1 MKVVCIMSHPPIS
14 HLIFLWF
21 GDETDEMIGGKFSAH
36 FDGRRLEDLNTQSFL
51 SVNIYLNTIPSTSFG
66 STRILKS
73 PFQPGS
79 DAAPFPLPAITPDQ
93 ILFKIQPVLGTAAIF
108 RDTVWHDGE
117 ELLEGEKFLLRT
129 DVMYEREEEFD
140 FERLYGKLGD
150 REKGEKALGIAEG
163 LEDAGNRE
171 EAVKWYKKAFRLCP
185 EMS

>member
-1 MKVVCIMSHPPIS
+1 
-14 HLIFLWF
+14 
-21 GDETDEMIGGKFSAH
+21 
-36 FDGRRLEDLNTQSFL
+36 LEDLNTQSFL
-51 SVNIYLNTIPSTSFG
+51 SVNIYLNTIPSTSCG

-73 PFQPGS
+73 PFQPGT
-79 DAAPFPLPAITPDQ
+79 DTAPFPLPPVTPDQ

-140 FERLYGKLGD
+140 FERLYRALGD

-185 EMS
+185 EMG